1 MSPKPLVSHNLI
13 PEHVKLKDKEKKELF
28 EELKISFADLPKILK
43 RDPAIAHLEP
53 KVGDV
58 IRIMRK
64 SPTAGEALFYRGVV
78 NN

>member
-1 MSPKPLVSHNLI
+1 MSPKPLVLHSLI
-13 PEHVKLKDKEKKELF
+13 PEHGKLKDKEKKELF
-28 EELKISFADLPKILK
+28 DELKISFTELPKILK

-58 IRIMRK
+58 IMINRK
-64 SPTAGEALFYRGVV
+64 SQTAGEAVFYRGVV